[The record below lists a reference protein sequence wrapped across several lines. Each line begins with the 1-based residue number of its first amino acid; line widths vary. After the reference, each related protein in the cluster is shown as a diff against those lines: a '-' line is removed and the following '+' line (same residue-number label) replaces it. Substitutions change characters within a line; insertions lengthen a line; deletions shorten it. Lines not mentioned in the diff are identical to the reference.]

1 MVGVYDSGVG
11 GLSVWKELLAL
22 MPWQD
27 YVYVADSAN
36 CPYGE
41 KSPGFIAGRAAA
53 VARFLIDSGAD
64 VVVVACNTA
73 TAAAISCLRQAF
85 PVPFVGMEPAVKPA
99 VELSRTG
106 VVGVLATANTF
117 RGRLYRDTVVRFA
130 SDIKVVEVVGRG
142 LVEAVEKGETP
153 SGLIRSYVDGMTSQG
168 ADVIV
173 LGCTHF
179 PFLEKEISVAAGPD
193 VRILNPAPAVAR
205 QTQRVLDRI
214 SAAHRVHVPPSSV
227 FYSTGDVSVLRRL
240 AMETDPSLAQDAF
253 KTINI

>member
-11 GLSVWKELLAL
+11 GLSVWKDLLAL

-99 VELSRTG
+99 AELSRTG

-130 SDIKVVEVVGRG
+130 SDIKVVEVVGRDDFAGGGCNSPG
-142 LVEAVEKGETP
+142 LH
-153 SGLIRSYVDGMTSQG
+153 S
-168 ADVIV
+168 
-173 LGCTHF
+173 F
-179 PFLEKEISVAAGPD
+179 PFPGEGDFRCGRSGCEDSQSCSCRGKADAEGP
-193 VRILNPAPAVAR
+193 
-205 QTQRVLDRI
+205 
-214 SAAHRVHVPPSSV
+214 
-227 FYSTGDVSVLRRL
+227 
-240 AMETDPSLAQDAF
+240 
-253 KTINI
+253 

>member
-11 GLSVWKELLAL
+11 GLSVWKDLLAL

-85 PVPFVGMEPAVKPA
+85 PVPFVCSPRPI
-99 VELSRTG
+99 LSEAGFTG
-106 VVGVLATANTF
+106 ILSC
-117 RGRLYRDTVVRFA
+117 A
-130 SDIKVVEVVGRG
+130 S
-142 LVEAVEKGETP
+142 P
-153 SGLIRSYVDGMTSQG
+153 
-168 ADVIV
+168 
-173 LGCTHF
+173 
-179 PFLEKEISVAAGPD
+179 
-193 VRILNPAPAVAR
+193 
-205 QTQRVLDRI
+205 RI
-214 SAAHRVHVPPSSV
+214 SR
-227 FYSTGDVSVLRRL
+227 
-240 AMETDPSLAQDAF
+240 
-253 KTINI
+253 